1 MITNLDI
8 YMWLS
13 TDSNLNVNLFLMN
26 SDSSKIQKT
35 YDLLQRVFELQ
46 LQMEKR
52 LSVIEEKVSKINTK
66 VGDIDDEFSR
76 FKTDL
81 TIRSIFKL

>member
-1 MITNLDI
+1 
-8 YMWLS
+8 MWLS
-13 TDSNLNVNLFLMN
+13 TDSNLNVKLFLMN

>member
-1 MITNLDI
+1 
-8 YMWLS
+8 MWLS